1 MDTRNRFHTN
11 ETWLWVRAEHLLLI
25 GVLVV
30 LLFLHWQE
38 VSWPRFAAAFLLIDL
53 VGYVPGAVVY
63 RRTRGGRIAPIS
75 HHLYNLTHRYVTPG
89 LAVRVWAPTLRGVY
103 VAPTASP

>member
-30 LLFLHWQE
+30 LLVLHWQE

-53 VGYVPGAVVY
+53 IGYVPGAVVY
-63 RRTRGGRIAPIS
+63 RRSHGGRAVPMY
-75 HHLYNLTHRYVTPG
+75 HPLLKPTHRYATAG
-89 LAVRVWAPTLRGVY
+89 LAARVWAVTRRGAV
-103 VAPTASP
+103 VRP